1 MSSAP
6 DLPPLDREGYLREL
20 ADWSP
25 AVAEALAADEGLAL
39 TADHWAVIEVL
50 RAFHARYELSPN
62 NRALVKAVRQA
73 LGAELGSSI
82 ALMRLFGGSPAKTG
96 ARIAGLP
103 RPTNC
108 L

>member
-1 MSSAP
+1 MST
-6 DLPPLDREGYLREL
+6 LPPLDKDGYLAVL

-25 AVAEALAADEGLAL
+25 AVAELLAADEGIELGAE
-39 TADHWAVIEVL
+39 HWEIIELL
-50 RAFHARYELSPN
+50 RTFHARYELSPD
-62 NRALVKAVRQA
+62 NRALVKATRQA
-73 LGAELGSSI
+73 LGPEKGRSI
-82 ALMRLFGGSPAKTG
+82 HLMRLFGGSPAKTG

>member
-1 MSSAP
+1 
-6 DLPPLDREGYLREL
+6 
-20 ADWSP
+20 
-25 AVAEALAADEGLAL
+25 
-39 TADHWAVIEVL
+39 VIEVL